1 MKLLFSPSEAKTAVS
16 SNKFIDSGD
25 FIFPNL
31 YEKRCE
37 ILKIYDDFLQKA
49 TVEKISKLFGVKNLN
64 DEPSLRESLFKK
76 GTVKAVLRYDGVA
89 YKHLDYRSL
98 DSAPQGFIDKNT
110 LIFSNLFGPVL
121 AADALP
127 EYKLK
132 QGERID
138 GLNLEEFYR
147 QNFSGEIDEW
157 LGDDD
162 ILDLRAEFYEKF
174 YRIQKPFATFKFL
187 KNDKVVSHYA
197 KAYRGI
203 VLRQVAQNGVKN
215 FDELCKMDIEN
226 LRLIDVKKTGL
237 KSEFLV
243 QII

>member
-1 MKLLFSPSEAKTAVS
+1 MKILFSPSEAKTAVNP
-16 SNKFIDSGD
+16 NKFIDRSD

-37 ILKIYDDFLQKA
+37 ILKIYDNFLQKA
-49 TVEKISKLFGVKNLN
+49 AVEKISKLFGVKNLT

-76 GTVKAVLRYDGVA
+76 GAVKAVLRYDGVA

-98 DSAPQGFIDKNT
+98 DSAAQGFIDKNT
-110 LIFSNLFGPVL
+110 LIFSNLFGPVT
-121 AADALP
+121 AADMLP

-162 ILDLRAEFYEKF
+162 ILDLRAEFYEKS
-174 YRIQKPFATFKFL
+174 YRIRKPFATFKFL
-187 KNDKVVSHYA
+187 KNGKVVSHYA

-203 VLRQVAQNGVKN
+203 VLRQVAQNGVRN
-215 FDELCKMDIEN
+215 FDELCKIDIEN

-243 QII
+243 QIV

>member
-1 MKLLFSPSEAKTAVS
+1 MS
-16 SNKFIDSGD
+16 SNKFIDRSD

-37 ILKIYDDFLQKA
+37 ILKIYDDFLQTA
-49 TVEKISKLFGVKNLN
+49 TVEKILKLFGVKKLT

-76 GTVKAVLRYDGVA
+76 GAIKAVLRYDGVA

-98 DSAPQGFIDKNT
+98 DSAAQDFIDKNT

-147 QNFSGEIDEW
+147 QNFSGEIDGW
-157 LGDDD
+157 LEDDD

-174 YRIQKPFATFKFL
+174 YRIRKPFATFKFL
-187 KNDKVVSHYA
+187 KNGKVVSHYA

-243 QII
+243 QIV

>member
-1 MKLLFSPSEAKTAVS
+1 MKILFSPSEAKTAVS
-16 SNKFIDSGD
+16 SNKFIDRGD

-37 ILKIYDDFLQKA
+37 ILKIYDDFLQTA
-49 TVEKISKLFGVKNLN
+49 TAKKISKLFGVKNLT
-64 DEPSLRESLFKK
+64 DEPSLRESIFKK
-76 GTVKAVLRYDGVA
+76 GAIKAVLRYDGVA

-98 DSAPQGFIDKNT
+98 DSAAQDFIDKNT
-110 LIFSNLFGPVL
+110 LIFSNLFGPVT
-121 AADALP
+121 AADMLP

-174 YRIQKPFATFKFL
+174 YRIRKPFSTFKFL
-187 KNDKVVSHYA
+187 KNGKVVSHYA

-226 LRLIDVKKTGL
+226 LRLTDVKKTGS

-243 QII
+243 QIV

>member
-1 MKLLFSPSEAKTAVS
+1 MKILFSPSEAKTAVS
-16 SNKFIDSGD
+16 SNKFIDRGD

-31 YEKRCE
+31 YEKRCG

-76 GTVKAVLRYDGVA
+76 GAIKAVLRYDGVA

-98 DSAPQGFIDKNT
+98 DSAAQDFIDKNT
-110 LIFSNLFGPVL
+110 LIFSNLFGPLL
-121 AADALP
+121 ATDALP
-127 EYKLK
+127 EYKLT

-147 QNFSGEIDEW
+147 QNFSGEIDGW

-174 YRIQKPFATFKFL
+174 YRIRKPFATFKFL
-187 KNDKVVSHYA
+187 KNGKVVSHYA

-203 VLRQVAQNGVKN
+203 VLRQVAQKGVKN

-226 LRLIDVKKTGL
+226 LRLIDVKKTGP

-243 QII
+243 QIV

>member
-1 MKLLFSPSEAKTAVS
+1 MKILFSPSEAKTAVS
-16 SNKFIDSGD
+16 SNKFIDRGD

-49 TVEKISKLFGVKNLN
+49 SIQKISKLFGVKNLT

-76 GTVKAVLRYDGVA
+76 GAVKAVLRYDGVA

-98 DSAPQGFIDKNT
+98 DSAAQEFIDKNT

-132 QGERID
+132 QGERMD

-147 QNFSGEIDEW
+147 QNFSSEIDGW

>member
-1 MKLLFSPSEAKTAVS
+1 MKILFSPSEAKTAVS
-16 SNKFIDSGD
+16 SNKFIDRGD

-49 TVEKISKLFGVKNLN
+49 TVEKISKLFGVKNLT
-64 DEPSLRESLFKK
+64 DEPSLRESIFKK
-76 GTVKAVLRYDGVA
+76 GAIKAVLRYDGVA

-98 DSAPQGFIDKNT
+98 DSAAQEFIDKNT

-147 QNFSGEIDEW
+147 QNFSGEIDGW

-174 YRIQKPFATFKFL
+174 YRIRKPFATLKFL
-187 KNDKVVSHYA
+187 KNGKVVSHYA

-203 VLRQVAQNGVKN
+203 VLRQVAKNGIKN

-243 QII
+243 QIV

>member
-1 MKLLFSPSEAKTAVS
+1 MKILFSPSEAKTAVS
-16 SNKFIDSGD
+16 SNKFIDRGD

-31 YEKRCE
+31 YEKRCG

-76 GTVKAVLRYDGVA
+76 GAIKAVLRYDGVA

-98 DSAPQGFIDKNT
+98 DSAAQDFIDKNT

-121 AADALP
+121 ATDALP

-147 QNFSGEIDEW
+147 QNFSGEIDGW

-174 YRIQKPFATFKFL
+174 YRIRKPFATFKFL
-187 KNDKVVSHYA
+187 KNGKVVSHYA
-197 KAYRGI
+197 KTYRGI
-203 VLRQVAQNGVKN
+203 VLRQVAKNGVKN

-226 LRLIDVKKTGL
+226 LRLIDVKKTGP

-243 QII
+243 QIV

>member
-1 MKLLFSPSEAKTAVS
+1 MKILFSPSEAKTAVS
-16 SNKFIDSGD
+16 SNKFIDRGD

-37 ILKIYDDFLQKA
+37 ILKIYDDFLQTA
-49 TVEKISKLFGVKNLN
+49 TAKKISKLFGVKNLT

-76 GTVKAVLRYDGVA
+76 GAIKAVLRHDGVA

-98 DSAPQGFIDKNT
+98 DSAAQEFIDKDT

-147 QNFSGEIDEW
+147 QNFSGEINGW

-174 YRIQKPFATFKFL
+174 YRIRKPFATFKFL
-187 KNDKVVSHYA
+187 KNGKVVSHYA

-226 LRLIDVKKTGL
+226 LRLIDVKKTGP

-243 QII
+243 QIV

>member
-1 MKLLFSPSEAKTAVS
+1 MKILFSPSEAKTAMS
-16 SNKFIDSGD
+16 SNKFIDRGD

-49 TVEKISKLFGVKNLN
+49 TVEKISKLFGVKNLI

-76 GTVKAVLRYDGVA
+76 GAVKAILRYDGVA

-98 DSAPQGFIDKNT
+98 DSAAQEFIDKNT

-147 QNFSGEIDEW
+147 QNFGGEIDEW

-174 YRIQKPFATFKFL
+174 YRIRKPFATLKFL
-187 KNDKVVSHYA
+187 KNGKVVSHYA

-203 VLRQVAQNGVKN
+203 VLRQVAKNGIKN

-243 QII
+243 QIV

>member
-1 MKLLFSPSEAKTAVS
+1 MKILFSPSEAKTAVS
-16 SNKFIDSGD
+16 SNKFIDRGD

-31 YEKRCE
+31 YEKRYE
-37 ILKIYDDFLQKA
+37 ILKIYDDFLQTA
-49 TVEKISKLFGVKNLN
+49 TVEKISKLFGVKNLT

-76 GTVKAVLRYDGVA
+76 GAVKAVLRYDGVA
-89 YKHLDYRSL
+89 YKYLDYRSL
-98 DSAPQGFIDKNT
+98 DSAAQEFIDKNT

-138 GLNLEEFYR
+138 GLNLVEFYR
-147 QNFSGEIDEW
+147 QNFSGEIDGW
-157 LGDDD
+157 LEDDD

-174 YRIQKPFATFKFL
+174 YRIRKPFATFKFL
-187 KNDKVVSHYA
+187 KNGKVVSHYA

-226 LRLIDVKKTGL
+226 LRLIDVKKTGQ

-243 QII
+243 QIV

>member
-1 MKLLFSPSEAKTAVS
+1 MKILFSPSEAKTAVS
-16 SNKFIDSGD
+16 PNKFIGRND
-25 FIFPNL
+25 FVFPNL

-37 ILKIYDDFLQKA
+37 ILKIYDDFLQTA
-49 TVEKISKLFGVKNLN
+49 TVEKISKLFGVKNLT

-76 GTVKAVLRYDGVA
+76 GAVKAILRYDGVA

-98 DSAPQGFIDKNT
+98 DSAAQEFIDKNT
-110 LIFSNLFGPVL
+110 LIFSNLFGPVT
-121 AADALP
+121 AEDMLP

-132 QGERID
+132 QGERIG

-147 QNFSGEIDEW
+147 QNFSGEIDKW

-162 ILDLRAEFYEKF
+162 ILDLRAEFYDKF
-174 YRIQKPFATFKFL
+174 YRIRKPFATFKFL

-203 VLRQVAQNGVKN
+203 VLRQVVQNGVKN
-215 FDELCKMDIEN
+215 FGELCKMDIEN

-243 QII
+243 QIV

>member
-1 MKLLFSPSEAKTAVS
+1 MKILFSPSEAKTAVS
-16 SNKFIDSGD
+16 SNKFIDRGD

-49 TVEKISKLFGVKNLN
+49 TVEKISKLFGVKNLT
-64 DEPSLRESLFKK
+64 DEPSLRESIFKK
-76 GTVKAVLRYDGVA
+76 GAIKAVLRYDGVA

-98 DSAPQGFIDKNT
+98 DSAAQGFIDKNT

-147 QNFSGEIDEW
+147 QNFSGEIDGW

-174 YRIQKPFATFKFL
+174 YRIRKPFATFKFL
-187 KNDKVVSHYA
+187 KNGKVVSHYA

-226 LRLIDVKKTGL
+226 LRLTDVKKTGP

-243 QII
+243 QIV

>member
-1 MKLLFSPSEAKTAVS
+1 MKILFSPSEAKTAVS
-16 SNKFIDSGD
+16 SNKFIDRGD

-37 ILKIYDDFLQKA
+37 ILKIYNDFLQKA

-147 QNFSGEIDEW
+147 QNFSGEIDGW

-174 YRIQKPFATFKFL
+174 YRIRKPFATFKFL
-187 KNDKVVSHYA
+187 KNGKVVSHYA

-203 VLRQVAQNGVKN
+203 FLRQVAQNGVKN

-243 QII
+243 QIV

>member
-1 MKLLFSPSEAKTAVS
+1 MKILFSPSEAKTAVS
-16 SNKFIDSGD
+16 SNKFIDRGD

-49 TVEKISKLFGVKNLN
+49 TVEKISKLFGVKNLI

-76 GTVKAVLRYDGVA
+76 GAIKAVLRYDGVA

-98 DSAPQGFIDKNT
+98 DSAAQDFIDKNT

-132 QGERID
+132 QGKRID
-138 GLNLEEFYR
+138 GLNLEGFYR
-147 QNFSGEIDEW
+147 QNFSGEIDGW

-174 YRIQKPFATFKFL
+174 YRIRKPFATFKFL
-187 KNDKVVSHYA
+187 KNGKVVSHYA

-243 QII
+243 QIV

>member
-1 MKLLFSPSEAKTAVS
+1 MKILFSPSEAKTAVS
-16 SNKFIDSGD
+16 SNKFIDRGD

-37 ILKIYDDFLQKA
+37 ILKIYNDFLQKA

-174 YRIQKPFATFKFL
+174 YRVQKPFATFKFL
-187 KNDKVVSHYA
+187 KNGKVVSHYA

-203 VLRQVAQNGVKN
+203 VLRQVAKNQVKN
-215 FDELCKMDIEN
+215 FGELCKMDIEN
-226 LRLIDVKKTGL
+226 LRLIDIKKTGL

-243 QII
+243 QIV

>member
-1 MKLLFSPSEAKTAVS
+1 MKILFSPSEAKTAVS
-16 SNKFIDSGD
+16 SNKFIDRGD

-49 TVEKISKLFGVKNLN
+49 TVEKISKLFGVKNLT

-76 GTVKAVLRYDGVA
+76 GAIKAVLRYDGVA

-147 QNFSGEIDEW
+147 QNFSGEIDGW

-174 YRIQKPFATFKFL
+174 YRIRKPFATLKFL
-187 KNDKVVSHYA
+187 KNGKVVSHYA

-203 VLRQVAQNGVKN
+203 VLRQVAKNGIKN

>member
-1 MKLLFSPSEAKTAVS
+1 MKILFSPSEAKTAVS
-16 SNKFIDSGD
+16 SNKFIDRGD

-49 TVEKISKLFGVKNLN
+49 TVEKISKLFGVKNLT

-76 GTVKAVLRYDGVA
+76 GAIKAVLRYDGVA

-98 DSAPQGFIDKNT
+98 DSAAQEFIDKNT

-147 QNFSGEIDEW
+147 QNFSGEIDGW

-174 YRIQKPFATFKFL
+174 YRIRKPFATLKFL
-187 KNDKVVSHYA
+187 KNGKVVSHYA

-203 VLRQVAQNGVKN
+203 VLRQVAKNGIKN

-243 QII
+243 QIV

>member
-1 MKLLFSPSEAKTAVS
+1 MKILFSPSEAKTAVS
-16 SNKFIDSGD
+16 SNKFIDRGD

-49 TVEKISKLFGVKNLN
+49 TVEKISKLFGVKNLI

-76 GTVKAVLRYDGVA
+76 GAVKAILRYDGVA
-89 YKHLDYRSL
+89 YKHLNYRSL
-98 DSAPQGFIDKNT
+98 DSAAQEFIDKNT

-147 QNFSGEIDEW
+147 QNFSGEIDGW

-174 YRIQKPFATFKFL
+174 YRIRKPFATLKFL
-187 KNDKVVSHYA
+187 KNGKVVSHYA

-203 VLRQVAQNGVKN
+203 VLRQVAKNGIKN

-243 QII
+243 QIV

>member
-1 MKLLFSPSEAKTAVS
+1 MKILFSPSEAKTAVS
-16 SNKFIDSGD
+16 PNKFIDRGN
-25 FIFPNL
+25 FVFPNL

-37 ILKIYDDFLQKA
+37 ILKTYDDFLQTA
-49 TVEKISKLFGVKNLN
+49 TVEKISKLFGVKNLT

-76 GTVKAVLRYDGVA
+76 GAVKAVLRYDGVA
-89 YKHLDYRSL
+89 YEHLDYRSL
-98 DSAPQGFIDKNT
+98 DSAVQEFIDKNT
-110 LIFSNLFGPVL
+110 LIFSNLFGPVT
-121 AADALP
+121 AADMLP

-132 QGERID
+132 QGERMD

-147 QNFSGEIDEW
+147 QNFSGEIDKW

-174 YRIQKPFATFKFL
+174 YRIRKPFATFKFL
-187 KNDKVVSHYA
+187 KNGKVVSHYA

-203 VLRQVAQNGVKN
+203 VLRQVAQNGVTN
-215 FDELCKMDIEN
+215 FGELCKMDIEN
-226 LRLIDVKKTGL
+226 LRLIDVKKMGL

-243 QII
+243 QIV

>member
-1 MKLLFSPSEAKTAVS
+1 MKILFSPSEAKTAVS
-16 SNKFIDSGD
+16 SNKFIDRGD

-49 TVEKISKLFGVKNLN
+49 TVEKISKLFGVKNLT

-76 GTVKAVLRYDGVA
+76 GAIKAVLRYDGVA

-98 DSAPQGFIDKNT
+98 DSAAQEFIDKNT

-147 QNFSGEIDEW
+147 QNFSGEINGW

-174 YRIQKPFATFKFL
+174 YRIRKPFATFKFL
-187 KNDKVVSHYA
+187 KNGKVVSHYA

-203 VLRQVAQNGVKN
+203 VLRQVAQKGVKN

-226 LRLIDVKKTGL
+226 LRLIDVKKTGP

-243 QII
+243 QIV

>member
-1 MKLLFSPSEAKTAVS
+1 MKILFSPSEAKTAVS
-16 SNKFIDSGD
+16 SNKFIDRGD

-49 TVEKISKLFGVKNLN
+49 TVEKISKLFGVKNLI

-76 GTVKAVLRYDGVA
+76 GAIKAVLRYDGVA

-98 DSAPQGFIDKNT
+98 DSVAQEFIDKNT

-132 QGERID
+132 QGKRID
-138 GLNLEEFYR
+138 GLNLEGFYR

-157 LGDDD
+157 LGDDN

-174 YRIQKPFATFKFL
+174 YHIRKPFATFKFL
-187 KNDKVVSHYA
+187 KNGKVVSHYA

-243 QII
+243 QIV

>member
-1 MKLLFSPSEAKTAVS
+1 MKILFSPSEAKTAVS
-16 SNKFIDSGD
+16 SNKFIDRGD

-49 TVEKISKLFGVKNLN
+49 TVEKISKLFGVKNLT

-76 GTVKAVLRYDGVA
+76 GAIKAVLRYDGVA

-98 DSAPQGFIDKNT
+98 DSAAQDFIDKNT

-121 AADALP
+121 ATDALP

-147 QNFSGEIDEW
+147 QNFSGEIDGW

-174 YRIQKPFATFKFL
+174 YRIRKPFATLKFL
-187 KNDKVVSHYA
+187 KNGKVVSHYA

-226 LRLIDVKKTGL
+226 LRLIDVKKTGP

-243 QII
+243 QIV

>member
-1 MKLLFSPSEAKTAVS
+1 MKILFSPSEAKTAVS
-16 SNKFIDSGD
+16 SNKFIDRGD

-31 YEKRCE
+31 YEKRCG

-49 TVEKISKLFGVKNLN
+49 TVEKISKLFGVKNLI

-76 GTVKAVLRYDGVA
+76 GAVKAILRYDGVA

-98 DSAPQGFIDKNT
+98 DSAAQEFIDKNT

-147 QNFSGEIDEW
+147 QNFSGEIDGW

-174 YRIQKPFATFKFL
+174 YRIRKPFATLKFL
-187 KNDKVVSHYA
+187 KNGKVVSHYA

-203 VLRQVAQNGVKN
+203 VLRQVAKNGIKN

-243 QII
+243 QIV

>member
-1 MKLLFSPSEAKTAVS
+1 MKILFSPSEAKTAVS
-16 SNKFIDSGD
+16 PNKFIGRND
-25 FIFPNL
+25 FVFPNL

-37 ILKIYDDFLQKA
+37 ILKIYNDFLQKA

>member
-1 MKLLFSPSEAKTAVS
+1 MKILFSPSEAKTAVS
-16 SNKFIDSGD
+16 SNKFIDRGD

-49 TVEKISKLFGVKNLN
+49 TVEKISKLFGVKNLT

-76 GTVKAVLRYDGVA
+76 GAIKAVMRYDGVA

-98 DSAPQGFIDKNT
+98 DSAAQDFIDKNT

-147 QNFSGEIDEW
+147 QNFSGEIDGW

-174 YRIQKPFATFKFL
+174 YRIRKPFATFKFL
-187 KNDKVVSHYA
+187 KNGKVVSHYA

-203 VLRQVAQNGVKN
+203 VLRQVAQKGVKN

-226 LRLIDVKKTGL
+226 LRLIDVKKTGP

-243 QII
+243 QIV

>member
-1 MKLLFSPSEAKTAVS
+1 MKILFSPSEAKTAVS
-16 SNKFIDSGD
+16 SNKFIDRGD

-49 TVEKISKLFGVKNLN
+49 TVEKISKLFGVKNLT
-64 DEPSLRESLFKK
+64 DEPSLRESIFKK
-76 GTVKAVLRYDGVA
+76 GAIKAVLRYDGVA

-98 DSAPQGFIDKNT
+98 DSAAQEFIDKNT

-147 QNFSGEIDEW
+147 QNFSGEIDGW

-174 YRIQKPFATFKFL
+174 YRIRKPFATFKFL
-187 KNDKVVSHYA
+187 KNGKVVSHYA

-203 VLRQVAQNGVKN
+203 VLRQVAQKGVKN

-226 LRLIDVKKTGL
+226 LRLIDVKKTGP

-243 QII
+243 QIV

>member
-1 MKLLFSPSEAKTAVS
+1 MKILFSPSEAKTAVS
-16 SNKFIDSGD
+16 SNKFIDRGD

-37 ILKIYDDFLQKA
+37 ILKIYNDFLQKA

-132 QGERID
+132 QSERID

-243 QII
+243 QIV

>member
-1 MKLLFSPSEAKTAVS
+1 MKILFSPSEAKTAVS
-16 SNKFIDSGD
+16 SNKFIDRSD

-37 ILKIYDDFLQKA
+37 ILKIYDDFLQTA
-49 TVEKISKLFGVKNLN
+49 TVEKILKLFGVKKLT

-76 GTVKAVLRYDGVA
+76 GAIKAVLRYDGVA

-98 DSAPQGFIDKNT
+98 DSAAQDFIDKNT

-147 QNFSGEIDEW
+147 QNFSGEIDGW
-157 LGDDD
+157 LEDDD

-174 YRIQKPFATFKFL
+174 YRIRKPFATFKFL
-187 KNDKVVSHYA
+187 KNGKVVSHYA
-197 KAYRGI
+197 KLTAG
-203 VLRQVAQNGVKN
+203 
-215 FDELCKMDIEN
+215 
-226 LRLIDVKKTGL
+226 
-237 KSEFLV
+237 
-243 QII
+243 

>member
-1 MKLLFSPSEAKTAVS
+1 MKILFSPSEAKTAVS
-16 SNKFIDSGD
+16 SNKFIDRGD

-49 TVEKISKLFGVKNLN
+49 TVEKISKLFGVKNLT

-76 GTVKAVLRYDGVA
+76 GAIKAVMRYDGVA

-98 DSAPQGFIDKNT
+98 DSAAQDFIDKNT

-147 QNFSGEIDEW
+147 QNFSGEIDGW

-174 YRIQKPFATFKFL
+174 YRIRKPFATLKFL
-187 KNDKVVSHYA
+187 KNGKVVSHYA

-226 LRLIDVKKTGL
+226 LRLIDVKKTGP

-243 QII
+243 QIV

>member
-1 MKLLFSPSEAKTAVS
+1 MKILFSPSEAKTAVS
-16 SNKFIDSGD
+16 LNKFIDRGN

-31 YEKRCE
+31 YEKRYK

-76 GTVKAVLRYDGVA
+76 GAIKAVLRYDGVA

-98 DSAPQGFIDKNT
+98 DSAAQDFIDKNT

-121 AADALP
+121 ATDALP

-147 QNFSGEIDEW
+147 QNFSGEIDGW

-174 YRIQKPFATFKFL
+174 YRIRKPFATFKFL
-187 KNDKVVSHYA
+187 KNGKVVSHYA

-203 VLRQVAQNGVKN
+203 VLRQVAQKGVKN

-226 LRLIDVKKTGL
+226 LRLIDVKKTGP

-243 QII
+243 QIV

>member
-1 MKLLFSPSEAKTAVS
+1 MKILFSPSEAKTAVS
-16 SNKFIDSGD
+16 SNKFIDRGD

-37 ILKIYDDFLQKA
+37 ILKIYDDFLQTA
-49 TVEKISKLFGVKNLN
+49 TAKKISKLFGVKNLT

-76 GTVKAVLRYDGVA
+76 GAIKAVMRYDGVA

-98 DSAPQGFIDKNT
+98 DSAAQDFIDKNT

-147 QNFSGEIDEW
+147 QNFSGEIDGW

-174 YRIQKPFATFKFL
+174 YRIRKPFATFKFL
-187 KNDKVVSHYA
+187 KNGKVVSHYA

-203 VLRQVAQNGVKN
+203 VLRQVAQKGVKN

-226 LRLIDVKKTGL
+226 LRLIDVKKTGP

-243 QII
+243 QIV

>member
-1 MKLLFSPSEAKTAVS
+1 MKILFSPSEAKTAVS
-16 SNKFIDSGD
+16 SNKFIDRGD

-49 TVEKISKLFGVKNLN
+49 TVEKISKLFGMKNLT
-64 DEPSLRESLFKK
+64 DEPSSRESLFKK
-76 GTVKAVLRYDGVA
+76 GAVKAVLRYDGVA

-98 DSAPQGFIDKNT
+98 DSVAQEFIDKNT
-110 LIFSNLFGPVL
+110 LIFSNLFGPVT
-121 AADALP
+121 AADMLP

-157 LGDDD
+157 LPHTKTVC
-162 ILDLRAEFYEKF
+162 DL
-174 YRIQKPFATFKFL
+174 
-187 KNDKVVSHYA
+187 
-197 KAYRGI
+197 
-203 VLRQVAQNGVKN
+203 
-215 FDELCKMDIEN
+215 
-226 LRLIDVKKTGL
+226 
-237 KSEFLV
+237 
-243 QII
+243 

>member
-1 MKLLFSPSEAKTAVS
+1 MKILFSPSEAKTAVS
-16 SNKFIDSGD
+16 SNKFIDRGD

-49 TVEKISKLFGVKNLN
+49 TVEKISKLFGVKNLT

-76 GTVKAVLRYDGVA
+76 GAIKAVMRYDGVA

-98 DSAPQGFIDKNT
+98 DSAAQDFIDKNT

-162 ILDLRAEFYEKF
+162 ILALRAEFYEKF

>member
-1 MKLLFSPSEAKTAVS
+1 MKILFSPSEAKTAVS
-16 SNKFIDSGD
+16 SNKFIDRGD

-49 TVEKISKLFGVKNLN
+49 TVEKISKLFGVKNLT

-76 GTVKAVLRYDGVA
+76 GAIKAVLRYDGVA

-98 DSAPQGFIDKNT
+98 DSAAQDFIDKNT

-147 QNFSGEIDEW
+147 QNFSGEIDGW

-174 YRIQKPFATFKFL
+174 YRIRKPFATFKFL
-187 KNDKVVSHYA
+187 KNGKVVSHYA

-203 VLRQVAQNGVKN
+203 VLRQVAQKGVKN

-226 LRLIDVKKTGL
+226 LRLIDVKKTGP

-243 QII
+243 QIV

>member
-1 MKLLFSPSEAKTAVS
+1 MKILFSPSEAKTAVS
-16 SNKFIDSGD
+16 SNKFIDRGD

-49 TVEKISKLFGVKNLN
+49 TVEKISKLFGVKNLT
-64 DEPSLRESLFKK
+64 DEPSLRESIFKK
-76 GTVKAVLRYDGVA
+76 GAIKAVLRYDGVA

-98 DSAPQGFIDKNT
+98 DSAAQGFIDKNT

-147 QNFSGEIDEW
+147 QNFSGEIDGW

-174 YRIQKPFATFKFL
+174 YRIRKPFATFKFL
-187 KNDKVVSHYA
+187 KNGKVVSHYA

-226 LRLIDVKKTGL
+226 LRLIDVKKTGP

-243 QII
+243 QIV

>member
-1 MKLLFSPSEAKTAVS
+1 MKILFSPSEAKTAVS
-16 SNKFIDSGD
+16 SNKFIDRGD

-31 YEKRCE
+31 YEKRCG

-76 GTVKAVLRYDGVA
+76 GAIKAVLRYDGVA

-98 DSAPQGFIDKNT
+98 DSAAQDFIDKNT

-121 AADALP
+121 ATDALP

-147 QNFSGEIDEW
+147 QNFSGEIDGW

-174 YRIQKPFATFKFL
+174 YRIRKPFATFKFL
-187 KNDKVVSHYA
+187 KNGKVVSHYA

-203 VLRQVAQNGVKN
+203 VLRQVVQNGVKN
-215 FDELCKMDIEN
+215 FSELCKTDIEN
-226 LRLIDVKKTGL
+226 LRLIDIKKTEL

-243 QII
+243 QIV